1 VDIQLL
7 VDKVAKRLPA
17 WKGKFLNRAGRL
29 TVLNMVLSS
38 IPTYF
43 LTAFQPQKWMIKQID
58 KLRRGFLW
66 KGTEQANGGHC
77 LVQWKKV
84 QRPKKLGGLGVLD
97 HERFSRALR
106 LRWLWFEW
114 NDADRPWVGGNIPV
128 TETDRQVFR
137 ASTTVTVGN
146 GRTAKFWE
154 ATWLNGQ
161 APRDIAPRLYKLAWR
176 KHLTV
181 QEQMEN
187 MKWTRGLWRMT
198 SEEEMIEFVVL
209 WDLVE
214 SVELTPED
222 DKIIWKWTSHGDYT
236 AKSAYEIQFRG
247 SFCSFRPTAI
257 WRAHAEE
264 KHRFFAWLLVQEKLL
279 TADKLMARNWSC
291 NPTCS
296 LCSAQPECAQ
306 HLCLHCPFAMQVWEL
321 VREWTNAKINV
332 PVQDASIQDWWCD
345 TLACHSVK
353 EQRHVAAILMYTAWN
368 IWKERNRRIFEGKS
382 AEPRVVLQLI
392 KEEVLLRVRACGAPV
407 AS

>member
-1 VDIQLL
+1 
-7 VDKVAKRLPA
+7 
-17 WKGKFLNRAGRL
+17 
-29 TVLNMVLSS
+29 M
-38 IPTYF
+38 
-43 LTAFQPQKWMIKQID
+43 
-58 KLRRGFLW
+58 
-66 KGTEQANGGHC
+66 
-77 LVQWKKV
+77 
-84 QRPKKLGGLGVLD
+84 
-97 HERFSRALR
+97 
-106 LRWLWFEW
+106 
-114 NDADRPWVGGNIPV
+114 
-128 TETDRQVFR
+128 
-137 ASTTVTVGN
+137 GN
-146 GRTAKFWE
+146 GRTVKFWE
-154 ATWLNGQ
+154 PTWLNGQ

-222 DKIIWKWTSHGDYT
+222 DKIVWKWTSHGDYT

-257 WRAHAEE
+257 WRAHAEG